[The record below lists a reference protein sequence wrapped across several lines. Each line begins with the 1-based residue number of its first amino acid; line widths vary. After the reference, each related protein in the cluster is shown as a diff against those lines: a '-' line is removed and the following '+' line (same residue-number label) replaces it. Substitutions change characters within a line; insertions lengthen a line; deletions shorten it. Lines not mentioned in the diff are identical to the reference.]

1 MESESESTK
10 KRSLKRG
17 PKDDLKSIISSF
29 VKEQLEN
36 LEMERKE
43 EEETSISRIS
53 NYSAKQLESLGVCIR
68 KLDLVETIYSSYG
81 KYLCQFQ
88 KRTNSDFENKI
99 NKYKFDSGD
108 VVGLFQYGD
117 KIHEKPLY
125 RGIVTQFNS
134 KKIVVAFDEE
144 IEEETLPKNICLVQL
159 VNQITYDRIKS
170 GLEKL
175 KQMEFNEKSLN
186 LVNVLFEVFEP
197 TFNENSERKNY
208 IKNLTFFNQELNES
222 QKDAVRFALEVNE
235 IGLIHGPPGTGKTTT
250 IVEVILQLVK
260 LGNKIL
266 VVAPS
271 NIAVDNIGEKLIQ
284 YKSKLSSKD
293 SNINLEFDLC
303 RIGHPARL
311 LPSVISNCL
320 DTKVENS
327 DNTQFVKK
335 VKREIDKIKRELQKI
350 DYKEKEKK
358 FALKQELK
366 DKKEDIKGSYKNT
379 VFDIY
384 RKANIILSTCV
395 SSGENYLNL
404 AISKENPF
412 DYIIIDECA
421 QGTECLCWVPIL
433 QGKKAILAGD
443 HLQLP
448 PTIKSKNAEYV
459 LSYTLFDRMISTYG
473 NKVTRLLD
481 TQYRMNEKIMK
492 FSSQELYED
501 KLIADE
507 TVKNHTLKDLIMQRY
522 KDDKNILD
530 EINSLDD
537 FGIFDKPLVLLN
549 TSGLE
554 FFETKDPET
563 LSSYNV
569 GETDLCKRM
578 VDYLKV
584 KLKAE
589 NKDIGIITPYSAQ
602 VANLSNKIT
611 QDDYRGL
618 EISTVDGFQG
628 REKEIIILSLV
639 RSNQKNQVGFLSD
652 KRRLNVAITRPR
664 RMLIVIG
671 DIDTITNG
679 NENEN
684 LFLKHFGEYCNDNA
698 TNVNIIGSLME
709 YNEFEELQNM
719 CVEVKKKEKNEEN
732 KKEEKEKNNGNKGQ
746 NKGGKKNEDNKGNNK
761 NNNKGRRRKKK

>member
-1 MESESESTK
+1 MESNEN

-43 EEETSISRIS
+43 EESASISRIS

-68 KLDLVETIYSSYG
+68 KLDLVETVYSSYG

-99 NKYKFDSGD
+99 SKYKFDSGD

-125 RGIVTQFNS
+125 KGIISQFNS

-159 VNQITYDRIKS
+159 VNQITYDRIKN

-186 LVNVLFEVFEP
+186 LINALFEVFEP
-197 TFNENSERKNY
+197 TFNESNERKNY
-208 IKNLTFFNQELNES
+208 IKNLTFFNNELNES

-284 YKSKLSSKD
+284 YKSKLSGKN
-293 SNINLEFDLC
+293 SNINLNFDLC

-335 VKREIDKIKRELQKI
+335 VKREMDKIKRELQKI
-350 DYKEKEKK
+350 DYREKEKK
-358 FALKQELK
+358 FQLKQELK
-366 DKKEDIKGSYKNT
+366 DKREDIKGSYKNT

-384 RKANIILSTCV
+384 RKANIILSTCI
-395 SSGENYLNL
+395 SSGENYLSM

-421 QGTECLCWVPIL
+421 QGTEGLCWVPIL

-473 NKVTRLLD
+473 DKVTRLLN

-501 KLIADE
+501 KLIADD
-507 TVKNHTLKDLIMQRY
+507 TVKNHTLKDLISERY
-522 KDDKNILD
+522 KNDKNILE
-530 EINSLDD
+530 EINSYDD

-563 LSSYNV
+563 LSSFNV

-578 VDYLKV
+578 VDYLKD

-602 VANLSNKIT
+602 VSNLSHKIT
-611 QDDYRGL
+611 QDEYRGL

-679 NENEN
+679 NEKEN
-684 LFLKHFGEYCNDNA
+684 SFLKNFGEYCNENA
-698 TNVNIIGSLME
+698 TNVNIIGTLME
-709 YNEFEELQNM
+709 YNEFEELQSM
-719 CVEVKKKEKNEEN
+719 CVEEKKKEKIEEN
-732 KKEEKEKNNGNKGQ
+732 KKEEKEKNIGNKGKD
-746 NKGGKKNEDNKGNNK
+746 KGGKKNEDNKGNHKYANRGK
-761 NNNKGRRRKKK
+761 RKKKK

>member
-1 MESESESTK
+1 MESDSESTK

-99 NKYKFDSGD
+99 SKYKFDSGD

-175 KQMEFNEKSLN
+175 KQMEFKEKSLN

-197 TFNENSERKNY
+197 TFNENIERKNY
-208 IKNLTFFNQELNES
+208 IKNLTFFNKELNES

-404 AISKENPF
+404 AISKDNPF

-473 NKVTRLLD
+473 NKVTRLLN

-537 FGIFDKPLVLLN
+537 FGIFDKSLVLLN

-563 LSSYNV
+563 LSSFNV

-578 VDYLKV
+578 VDYLKD

-732 KKEEKEKNNGNKGQ
+732 KKEEKEKSSGNKGKD
-746 NKGGKKNEDNKGNNK
+746 KGGKKNEDNKGNHK
-761 NNNKGRRRKKK
+761 YANKGKRRKKK

>member
-1 MESESESTK
+1 
-10 KRSLKRG
+10 
-17 PKDDLKSIISSF
+17 
-29 VKEQLEN
+29 
-36 LEMERKE
+36 MERKE
-43 EEETSISRIS
+43 EESASISRIS

-68 KLDLVETIYSSYG
+68 KLDLVETVYSSYG

-99 NKYKFDSGD
+99 SKYKFDSGD

-125 RGIVTQFNS
+125 KGIVSQFNS

-159 VNQITYDRIKS
+159 VNQITYDRIKN

-186 LVNVLFEVFEP
+186 LINVLFEVFEP
-197 TFNENSERKNY
+197 TFNESNERKNY
-208 IKNLTFFNQELNES
+208 IKNLTFFNNELNES

-284 YKSKLSSKD
+284 YKSKLSGKN
-293 SNINLEFDLC
+293 SNINLNFDLC

-335 VKREIDKIKRELQKI
+335 VKREMDKIKRELQKI
-350 DYKEKEKK
+350 DYREKEKK
-358 FALKQELK
+358 FQLKQELK
-366 DKKEDIKGSYKNT
+366 DKREDIKGSYKNT

-384 RKANIILSTCV
+384 RKANIILSTCI
-395 SSGENYLNL
+395 SSGENYLSM

-421 QGTECLCWVPIL
+421 QGTEGLCWVPIL

-473 NKVTRLLD
+473 DKVTRLLN

-501 KLIADE
+501 KLIADD
-507 TVKNHTLKDLIMQRY
+507 TVKNHTLKDLISERY
-522 KDDKNILD
+522 KNDKNILE
-530 EINSLDD
+530 EINSYDD

-563 LSSYNV
+563 LSSFNV

-578 VDYLKV
+578 VDYLKD

-602 VANLSNKIT
+602 VSNLSHKIT
-611 QDDYRGL
+611 QDEYRGL

-684 LFLKHFGEYCNDNA
+684 SFLKNFGEYCNENA
-698 TNVNIIGSLME
+698 TNVNIIGTLME
-709 YNEFEELQNM
+709 YNEFEELQSM
-719 CVEVKKKEKNEEN
+719 CVEEKKKEKIEEN
-732 KKEEKEKNNGNKGQ
+732 KKEEKEKNIGNKGKD
-746 NKGGKKNEDNKGNNK
+746 KGGKKNEDNKGNHKYANRGK
-761 NNNKGRRRKKK
+761 RKKKK

>member
-99 NKYKFDSGD
+99 SKYKFDSGD

-197 TFNENSERKNY
+197 TFNENIERKNY
-208 IKNLTFFNQELNES
+208 IKNLTFFNKELNES

-563 LSSYNV
+563 LSSFNV

-578 VDYLKV
+578 VDYLKD

-746 NKGGKKNEDNKGNNK
+746 NKGGKKNEYNKGNNK

>member
-1 MESESESTK
+1 MESNEN

-43 EEETSISRIS
+43 EESASISRIS

-68 KLDLVETIYSSYG
+68 KLDLVETVYSSYG

-99 NKYKFDSGD
+99 SKYKFDSGD

-125 RGIVTQFNS
+125 KGIVSQFNS

-159 VNQITYDRIKS
+159 VNQITYDRIKN

-197 TFNENSERKNY
+197 TFNESNERKNY
-208 IKNLTFFNQELNES
+208 IKNLTFFNNELNES

-284 YKSKLSSKD
+284 YKSKLSGKN
-293 SNINLEFDLC
+293 SNINLNFDLC

-335 VKREIDKIKRELQKI
+335 VKREMDKIKRELQKI
-350 DYKEKEKK
+350 DYREKEKK
-358 FALKQELK
+358 FQLKQELK
-366 DKKEDIKGSYKNT
+366 DKREDIKGSYKNT

-384 RKANIILSTCV
+384 RKANIILSTCI
-395 SSGENYLNL
+395 SSGENYLSM

-421 QGTECLCWVPIL
+421 QGTEGLCWVPIL

-473 NKVTRLLD
+473 DKVTRLLN

-501 KLIADE
+501 KLIADD
-507 TVKNHTLKDLIMQRY
+507 TVKNHTLKDLISERY
-522 KDDKNILD
+522 KNDKNILE
-530 EINSLDD
+530 EINSYDD

-563 LSSYNV
+563 LSSFNV

-578 VDYLKV
+578 VDYLKD

-602 VANLSNKIT
+602 VSNLSHKIT
-611 QDDYRGL
+611 QDEYRGL

-684 LFLKHFGEYCNDNA
+684 SFLKNFGEYCNENA
-698 TNVNIIGSLME
+698 TNVNIIGTLME
-709 YNEFEELQNM
+709 YNEFEELQSM
-719 CVEVKKKEKNEEN
+719 CVEEKKKEKIEEN
-732 KKEEKEKNNGNKGQ
+732 KKEEKEKNIGNKGKD
-746 NKGGKKNEDNKGNNK
+746 KGGKKNEDNKGNHKYANRGK
-761 NNNKGRRRKKK
+761 RKKKK

>member
-1 MESESESTK
+1 METN

-36 LEMERKE
+36 LEMERE
-43 EEETSISRIS
+43 EEESTSISRIS
-53 NYSAKQLESLGVCIR
+53 NYSAKKLESLGVCIR
-68 KLDLVETIYSSYG
+68 KLDLVETVYSSYG

-99 NKYKFDSGD
+99 SKYKFDSGD

-125 RGIVTQFNS
+125 RGIVSQFNS

-144 IEEETLPKNICLVQL
+144 IEEESLPKNICLVQL
-159 VNQITYDRIKS
+159 VNQVTYDRIKN

-175 KQMEFNEKSLN
+175 KQMEFNDKSLN

-197 TFNENSERKNY
+197 TFNESTERKNY
-208 IKNLTFFNQELNES
+208 IKNLSFFNNELNES

-271 NIAVDNIGEKLIQ
+271 NIAVDNIGEKLIH
-284 YKSKLSSKD
+284 YKSILSGKD
-293 SNINLEFDLC
+293 SKINLNFDLC

-335 VKREIDKIKRELQKI
+335 VKREMDKIKRELQKI

-358 FALKQELK
+358 FQLKQELK
-366 DKKEDIKGSYKNT
+366 DKREDIKGSYKNT

-384 RKANIILSTCV
+384 RKANIILSTCI

-412 DYIIIDECA
+412 DYVIIDECA

-433 QGKKAILAGD
+433 QGKKVILAGD

-473 NKVTRLLD
+473 DKVTRLLD

-492 FSSQELYED
+492 FSSIELYED
-501 KLIADE
+501 KLIADAS
-507 TVKNHTLKDLIMQRY
+507 VKNHTLKDLISERY
-522 KDDKNILD
+522 NKNKAALE
-530 EINSLDD
+530 EIISNDD

-549 TSGLE
+549 TSGLD
-554 FFETKDPET
+554 FFETKDTET
-563 LSSYNV
+563 LSSFNV
-569 GETDLCKRM
+569 AETELCKKII
-578 VDYLKV
+578 DYLKD

-589 NKDIGIITPYSAQ
+589 NNDIGIITPYSAQ
-602 VANLSNKIT
+602 VANLSKKIT
-611 QDDYRGL
+611 QDEYRGL

-628 REKEIIILSLV
+628 REKEIIVLSLV
-639 RSNQKNQVGFLSD
+639 RSNQKHQVGFLSD

-664 RMLIVIG
+664 RMLIVVG

-719 CVEVKKKEKNEEN
+719 CVEEKKKEDEKMEEN
-732 KKEEKEKNNGNKGQ
+732 INKKDKKEEKSKNYKD
-746 NKGGKKNEDNKGNNK
+746 KGKKNDDNNTKGHKYANR
-761 NNNKGRRRKKK
+761 GKKKKKK

>member
-1 MESESESTK
+1 METESTN

-68 KLDLVETIYSSYG
+68 KLDLVETVYSSYG

-99 NKYKFDSGD
+99 SKYKFDSGD

-125 RGIVTQFNS
+125 RGIVSQFNS

-159 VNQITYDRIKS
+159 VNQITYDRIKN

-197 TFNENSERKNY
+197 TFNESTERKNY
-208 IKNLTFFNQELNES
+208 IKNLTFFNTELNES

-271 NIAVDNIGEKLIQ
+271 NIAVDNIGEKLIY
-284 YKSKLSSKD
+284 YKSILSGKD
-293 SNINLEFDLC
+293 SKYNLDFDLC

-335 VKREIDKIKRELQKI
+335 VKREMDKIKRELQKV

-395 SSGENYLNL
+395 SSGENYLNM

-412 DYIIIDECA
+412 DYIVIDECA

-473 NKVTRLLD
+473 DKVTRLLD

-492 FSSQELYED
+492 FSSEELYED
-501 KLIADE
+501 KLIADKN
-507 TVKNHTLKDLIMQRY
+507 VKNHTLKDLISERY
-522 KDDKNILD
+522 KNDKNILE

-563 LSSYNV
+563 LSSFNI

-578 VDYLKV
+578 VDYLKD

-602 VANLSNKIT
+602 VANLSHKIT
-611 QDDYRGL
+611 QDEYRGL

-639 RSNQKNQVGFLSD
+639 RSNQKHQVGFLSD

-664 RMLIVIG
+664 RMLVVIG

-698 TNVNIIGSLME
+698 INVNIIGSLME

-719 CVEVKKKEKNEEN
+719 CVEEKKKENEKNEEN
-732 KKEEKEKNNGNKGQ
+732 KKEEKEKAGNKGKD
-746 NKGGKKNEDNKGNNK
+746 KGGKKNDDNKGNHKYANK
-761 NNNKGRRRKKK
+761 QRRKKKK

>member
-1 MESESESTK
+1 METESTN

-68 KLDLVETIYSSYG
+68 KLDLVETVYSSYG

-99 NKYKFDSGD
+99 SKYKFDSGD

-125 RGIVTQFNS
+125 RGIVSQFNS

-159 VNQITYDRIKS
+159 VNQITYDRIKN

-197 TFNENSERKNY
+197 TFNESTERKNY
-208 IKNLTFFNQELNES
+208 IKNLTFFNTELNES

-271 NIAVDNIGEKLIQ
+271 NIAVDNIGEKLIY
-284 YKSKLSSKD
+284 YKSILSGKD
-293 SNINLEFDLC
+293 SKYNLDFDLC

-335 VKREIDKIKRELQKI
+335 VKREMDKIKRELQKV

-395 SSGENYLNL
+395 SSGENYLNM

-412 DYIIIDECA
+412 DYIVIDECA

-473 NKVTRLLD
+473 DKVTRLLN

-492 FSSQELYED
+492 FSSEELYED
-501 KLIADE
+501 KLIADKS
-507 TVKNHTLKDLIMQRY
+507 VKNHTLKDLILERY
-522 KDDKNILD
+522 KNDKNILE

-563 LSSYNV
+563 LSSFNI

-578 VDYLKV
+578 VDYLKD
-584 KLKAE
+584 KLKVE

-602 VANLSNKIT
+602 VANLSHKIT
-611 QDDYRGL
+611 QDEYRGL

-639 RSNQKNQVGFLSD
+639 RSNQKHQVGFLSD

-664 RMLIVIG
+664 RMLVVIG

-698 TNVNIIGSLME
+698 INVNIIGSLME

-719 CVEVKKKEKNEEN
+719 CVEEKKKENEKNEEN
-732 KKEEKEKNNGNKGQ
+732 KKEEKEKAGNKGKD
-746 NKGGKKNEDNKGNNK
+746 KGGKKNEDNKGNHKYANK
-761 NNNKGRRRKKK
+761 QRRKKKK

>member
-1 MESESESTK
+1 MESNEN

-43 EEETSISRIS
+43 EESASISRIS

-68 KLDLVETIYSSYG
+68 KLDLVETVYSSYG

-99 NKYKFDSGD
+99 SKYKFDSGD

-125 RGIVTQFNS
+125 KGIVSQFNS

-159 VNQITYDRIKS
+159 VNQITYDRIKN

-186 LVNVLFEVFEP
+186 LINVLFEVFEP
-197 TFNENSERKNY
+197 TFNESNERKNY
-208 IKNLTFFNQELNES
+208 IKNLTFFNNELNES

-284 YKSKLSSKD
+284 YKSKLSGKN
-293 SNINLEFDLC
+293 SNINLNFDLC

-335 VKREIDKIKRELQKI
+335 VKREMDKIKRELQKI
-350 DYKEKEKK
+350 DYREKEKK
-358 FALKQELK
+358 FQLKQELK
-366 DKKEDIKGSYKNT
+366 DKREDIKGSYKNT

-384 RKANIILSTCV
+384 RKANIILSTCI
-395 SSGENYLNL
+395 SSGENYLSM

-421 QGTECLCWVPIL
+421 QGTEGLCWVPIL

-473 NKVTRLLD
+473 DKVTRLLN

-501 KLIADE
+501 KLIADD
-507 TVKNHTLKDLIMQRY
+507 TVKNHTLKDLISERY
-522 KDDKNILD
+522 KNDKNILE
-530 EINSLDD
+530 EINSYDD

-563 LSSYNV
+563 LSSFNV

-578 VDYLKV
+578 VDYLKD

-602 VANLSNKIT
+602 VSNLSHKIT
-611 QDDYRGL
+611 QDEYRGL

-679 NENEN
+679 NEKEN
-684 LFLKHFGEYCNDNA
+684 SFLKNFGEYCNENA
-698 TNVNIIGSLME
+698 TNVNIIGTLME
-709 YNEFEELQNM
+709 YNEFEELQSM
-719 CVEVKKKEKNEEN
+719 CVEEKKKEKIEEN
-732 KKEEKEKNNGNKGQ
+732 KKEEKEKNIGNKGKD
-746 NKGGKKNEDNKGNNK
+746 KGSKKNEDNKGNHKYANRGK
-761 NNNKGRRRKKK
+761 RKKKK

>member
-1 MESESESTK
+1 METN

-36 LEMERKE
+36 LEMERE
-43 EEETSISRIS
+43 EEESTSISRIS
-53 NYSAKQLESLGVCIR
+53 NYSAKKLESLGVCIR
-68 KLDLVETIYSSYG
+68 KLDLVETVYSSYG

-99 NKYKFDSGD
+99 SKYKFDSGD

-125 RGIVTQFNS
+125 RGIVSQFNS

-144 IEEETLPKNICLVQL
+144 IEEESLPKNICLVQL
-159 VNQITYDRIKS
+159 VNQVTYDRIKN

-175 KQMEFNEKSLN
+175 KQMEFNDKSLN
-186 LVNVLFEVFEP
+186 LVNVLFEIFEP
-197 TFNENSERKNY
+197 TFNESTERKNY
-208 IKNLTFFNQELNES
+208 IKNLSFFNNELNES

-271 NIAVDNIGEKLIQ
+271 NIAVDNIGEKLIH
-284 YKSKLSSKD
+284 YKSILSGKD
-293 SNINLEFDLC
+293 SKINLNFDLC

-335 VKREIDKIKRELQKI
+335 VKREMDKIKRELQKI

-358 FALKQELK
+358 FQLKQELK
-366 DKKEDIKGSYKNT
+366 DKREDIKGSYKNT

-384 RKANIILSTCV
+384 RKANIILSTCI

-412 DYIIIDECA
+412 DYVIIDECA

-433 QGKKAILAGD
+433 QGKKVILAGD

-473 NKVTRLLD
+473 DKVTRLLD

-492 FSSQELYED
+492 FSSIELYED
-501 KLIADE
+501 KLIADAS
-507 TVKNHTLKDLIMQRY
+507 VKNHTLKDLISERY
-522 KDDKNILD
+522 NKNKAALE
-530 EINSLDD
+530 EIISNDD

-549 TSGLE
+549 TSGLD
-554 FFETKDPET
+554 FFETKDTET
-563 LSSYNV
+563 LSSFNV
-569 GETDLCKRM
+569 AETELCKKII
-578 VDYLKV
+578 DYLKD
-584 KLKAE
+584 KLKVE
-589 NKDIGIITPYSAQ
+589 NNDIGIITPYSAQ
-602 VANLSNKIT
+602 VANLSKKIT
-611 QDDYRGL
+611 QDEYRGL

-628 REKEIIILSLV
+628 REKEIIVLSLV
-639 RSNQKNQVGFLSD
+639 RSNQKHQVGFLSD

-664 RMLIVIG
+664 RMLIVVG

-698 TNVNIIGSLME
+698 TNVNISGSLME
-709 YNEFEELQNM
+709 YHEFEELQNM
-719 CVEVKKKEKNEEN
+719 CVEEKKKEDEKMEEN
-732 KKEEKEKNNGNKGQ
+732 INKKDKKEEKSKNNKD
-746 NKGGKKNEDNKGNNK
+746 KGKKNDDNNTKGHKYANR
-761 NNNKGRRRKKK
+761 GKKKKKK

>member
-1 MESESESTK
+1 METESTN

-68 KLDLVETIYSSYG
+68 KLDLVETVYSSYG

-99 NKYKFDSGD
+99 SKYKFDSGD

-125 RGIVTQFNS
+125 RGIVSQFNS
-134 KKIVVAFDEE
+134 KKIVVVFDEE

-159 VNQITYDRIKS
+159 VNQITYDRIKN

-197 TFNENSERKNY
+197 TFNESIERKNY
-208 IKNLTFFNQELNES
+208 IKNLTFFNTELNES

-271 NIAVDNIGEKLIQ
+271 NIAVDNIGEKLIY
-284 YKSKLSSKD
+284 YKSILSGKD
-293 SNINLEFDLC
+293 SKYNLDFDLC

-335 VKREIDKIKRELQKI
+335 VKREMDKIKRELQKV

-395 SSGENYLNL
+395 SSGENYLNM

-412 DYIIIDECA
+412 DYIVIDECA

-473 NKVTRLLD
+473 DKVTRLLN

-492 FSSQELYED
+492 FSSEELYED
-501 KLIADE
+501 KLIADKS
-507 TVKNHTLKDLIMQRY
+507 VKNHTLKDLISERY
-522 KDDKNILD
+522 KNDKNILE

-537 FGIFDKPLVLLN
+537 FGIFDKPLILLN

-563 LSSYNV
+563 LSSFNI

-578 VDYLKV
+578 VDYLKD

-602 VANLSNKIT
+602 VANLSHKIT
-611 QDDYRGL
+611 QDEYRGL

-639 RSNQKNQVGFLSD
+639 RSNQKHQVGFLSD

-664 RMLIVIG
+664 RMLVVIG

-698 TNVNIIGSLME
+698 INVNIIGSLME

-719 CVEVKKKEKNEEN
+719 CVEEKKKENEKNEEN
-732 KKEEKEKNNGNKGQ
+732 KKEEKEKAGNKGKD
-746 NKGGKKNEDNKGNNK
+746 KGGKKNEDNKGNHKYANK
-761 NNNKGRRRKKK
+761 QRRKKKK

>member
-1 MESESESTK
+1 METN

-36 LEMERKE
+36 LEMERE
-43 EEETSISRIS
+43 EEESTSISRIS
-53 NYSAKQLESLGVCIR
+53 NYSAKKLESLGVCIR
-68 KLDLVETIYSSYG
+68 KLDLVETVYSSYG

-99 NKYKFDSGD
+99 SKYKFDSGD

-125 RGIVTQFNS
+125 RGIVSQFNS

-144 IEEETLPKNICLVQL
+144 IEEESLPKNICLVQL
-159 VNQITYDRIKS
+159 VNQVTYDRIKN

-175 KQMEFNEKSLN
+175 KQMEFNDKSLN

-197 TFNENSERKNY
+197 TFNESTERKNY
-208 IKNLTFFNQELNES
+208 IKNLSFFNNELNES

-271 NIAVDNIGEKLIQ
+271 NIAVDNIGEKLIH
-284 YKSKLSSKD
+284 YKSILSGKD
-293 SNINLEFDLC
+293 SKINLNFDLC

-335 VKREIDKIKRELQKI
+335 VKREMDKIKRELQKI

-358 FALKQELK
+358 FQLKQELK
-366 DKKEDIKGSYKNT
+366 DKREDIKGSYKNT

-384 RKANIILSTCV
+384 RKANIILSTCI

-412 DYIIIDECA
+412 DYVIIDECA

-433 QGKKAILAGD
+433 QGKKVILAGD

-473 NKVTRLLD
+473 DKVTRLLD

-492 FSSQELYED
+492 FSSIELYED
-501 KLIADE
+501 KLIADAS
-507 TVKNHTLKDLIMQRY
+507 VKNHTLKDLISERY
-522 KDDKNILD
+522 NKNKAALE
-530 EINSLDD
+530 EIISNDD

-549 TSGLE
+549 TSGLD
-554 FFETKDPET
+554 FFETKDTET
-563 LSSYNV
+563 LSSFNV
-569 GETDLCKRM
+569 AETELCKKII
-578 VDYLKV
+578 DYLKD
-584 KLKAE
+584 KLKVE
-589 NKDIGIITPYSAQ
+589 NNDIGIITPYSAQ
-602 VANLSNKIT
+602 VANLSKKIT
-611 QDDYRGL
+611 QDEYRGL

-628 REKEIIILSLV
+628 REKEIIVLSLV
-639 RSNQKNQVGFLSD
+639 RSNQKHQVGFLSD

-664 RMLIVIG
+664 RMLIVVG

-719 CVEVKKKEKNEEN
+719 CVEEKKKEDEKMEEN
-732 KKEEKEKNNGNKGQ
+732 INKKDKKEEKSKNYKD
-746 NKGGKKNEDNKGNNK
+746 KGKKNDDNNTKGHKYANR
-761 NNNKGRRRKKK
+761 GKKKKKK

>member
-1 MESESESTK
+1 MESNEN

-43 EEETSISRIS
+43 EESASISRIS

-68 KLDLVETIYSSYG
+68 KLDLVETVYSSYG

-99 NKYKFDSGD
+99 SKYKFDSGD

-125 RGIVTQFNS
+125 KGIVSQFNS

-159 VNQITYDRIKS
+159 VNQITYDRIKN

-186 LVNVLFEVFEP
+186 LINVLFEVFEP
-197 TFNENSERKNY
+197 TFNESNERKNY
-208 IKNLTFFNQELNES
+208 IKNLTFFNNELNES

-284 YKSKLSSKD
+284 YKSKLSGKN
-293 SNINLEFDLC
+293 SNINLNFDLC

-335 VKREIDKIKRELQKI
+335 VKREMDKIKRELQKI
-350 DYKEKEKK
+350 DYREKEKK
-358 FALKQELK
+358 FQLKQELK
-366 DKKEDIKGSYKNT
+366 DKREDIKGSYKNT

-384 RKANIILSTCV
+384 RKANIILSTCI
-395 SSGENYLNL
+395 SSGENYLSM

-421 QGTECLCWVPIL
+421 QGTEGLCWVPIL

-473 NKVTRLLD
+473 DKVTRLLN

-501 KLIADE
+501 KLIADD
-507 TVKNHTLKDLIMQRY
+507 TVKNHTLKDLISERY
-522 KDDKNILD
+522 KNDSNILE
-530 EINSLDD
+530 EINSYDD

-563 LSSYNV
+563 LSSFNV

-578 VDYLKV
+578 VDYLKD

-602 VANLSNKIT
+602 VSNLSHKIT
-611 QDDYRGL
+611 QDEYRGL

-684 LFLKHFGEYCNDNA
+684 SFLKNFGEYCNENA
-698 TNVNIIGSLME
+698 TNVNIIGTLME
-709 YNEFEELQNM
+709 YNEFEELQSM
-719 CVEVKKKEKNEEN
+719 CVEEKKKEKIEEN
-732 KKEEKEKNNGNKGQ
+732 KKEEKEKNIGNKGKD
-746 NKGGKKNEDNKGNNK
+746 KGGKKNEDNKGNHKYANRGK
-761 NNNKGRRRKKK
+761 RKKKK

>member
-1 MESESESTK
+1 METESTN

-68 KLDLVETIYSSYG
+68 KLDLVETVYSSYG

-99 NKYKFDSGD
+99 SKYKFDSGD

-125 RGIVTQFNS
+125 RGIVSQFNS

-159 VNQITYDRIKS
+159 VNQITYDRIKN

-197 TFNENSERKNY
+197 TFNESTERKNY
-208 IKNLTFFNQELNES
+208 IKNLTFFNTELNES

-271 NIAVDNIGEKLIQ
+271 NIAVDNIGEKLIY
-284 YKSKLSSKD
+284 YKSILSGKD
-293 SNINLEFDLC
+293 SKYNLDFDLC

-335 VKREIDKIKRELQKI
+335 VKREMDKIKRELQKV

-395 SSGENYLNL
+395 SSGENYLNM

-412 DYIIIDECA
+412 DYIVIDECA

-473 NKVTRLLD
+473 DKVTRLLN

-492 FSSQELYED
+492 FSSEELYED
-501 KLIADE
+501 KLIADKS
-507 TVKNHTLKDLIMQRY
+507 VKNHTLKDLISERY
-522 KDDKNILD
+522 KNDKNILE

-563 LSSYNV
+563 LSSFNI

-578 VDYLKV
+578 VDYLKD

-602 VANLSNKIT
+602 VANLSHKIT
-611 QDDYRGL
+611 QDEYKGL

-639 RSNQKNQVGFLSD
+639 RSNQKHQVGFLSD

-664 RMLIVIG
+664 RMLVVIG

-679 NENEN
+679 NENKN

-698 TNVNIIGSLME
+698 INVNIIGSLME

-719 CVEVKKKEKNEEN
+719 CVEEKKKENEKNEEN
-732 KKEEKEKNNGNKGQ
+732 KKEEKEKAGNKGKD
-746 NKGGKKNEDNKGNNK
+746 KGGKKNEDNKGNHKYANK
-761 NNNKGRRRKKK
+761 QRRKKKK

>member
-1 MESESESTK
+1 MESNEN

-17 PKDDLKSIISSF
+17 PKDDLKSIISFF

-43 EEETSISRIS
+43 EESASISRIS

-68 KLDLVETIYSSYG
+68 KLDLVETVYSSYG

-99 NKYKFDSGD
+99 SKYKFDSGD

-125 RGIVTQFNS
+125 KGIVSQFNS

-159 VNQITYDRIKS
+159 VNQITYDRIKN

-186 LVNVLFEVFEP
+186 LINVLFEVFEP
-197 TFNENSERKNY
+197 TFNESNERKNY
-208 IKNLTFFNQELNES
+208 IKNLTFFNNELNES

-284 YKSKLSSKD
+284 YKSKLSGKN
-293 SNINLEFDLC
+293 SNINLNFDLC

-335 VKREIDKIKRELQKI
+335 VKREMDKIKRELQKI
-350 DYKEKEKK
+350 DYREKEKK
-358 FALKQELK
+358 FQLKQELK
-366 DKKEDIKGSYKNT
+366 DKREDIKGSYKNT

-384 RKANIILSTCV
+384 RKANIILSTCI
-395 SSGENYLNL
+395 SSGENYLSM

-421 QGTECLCWVPIL
+421 QGTEGLCWVPIL

-473 NKVTRLLD
+473 DKVTRLLN

-501 KLIADE
+501 KLIADD
-507 TVKNHTLKDLIMQRY
+507 TVKNHTLKDLISERY
-522 KDDKNILD
+522 KNDKNILE
-530 EINSLDD
+530 EINSYDD

-563 LSSYNV
+563 LSSFNV

-578 VDYLKV
+578 VDYLKD

-602 VANLSNKIT
+602 VSNLSHKIT
-611 QDDYRGL
+611 QDEYRGL

-679 NENEN
+679 NEKEN
-684 LFLKHFGEYCNDNA
+684 SFLKNFGEYCNENA
-698 TNVNIIGSLME
+698 TNVNIIGTLME
-709 YNEFEELQNM
+709 YNEFEELQSM
-719 CVEVKKKEKNEEN
+719 CVEEKKKEKIEEN
-732 KKEEKEKNNGNKGQ
+732 KKEEKEKNIGNKGKD
-746 NKGGKKNEDNKGNNK
+746 KGGKKNEDNKGNHKYANRGK
-761 NNNKGRRRKKK
+761 RKKKK

>member
-1 MESESESTK
+1 METESTN

-68 KLDLVETIYSSYG
+68 KLDLVETVYSSYG

-99 NKYKFDSGD
+99 SKYKFDSGD

-125 RGIVTQFNS
+125 RGIVSQFNS

-159 VNQITYDRIKS
+159 VNQITYDRIKN

-197 TFNENSERKNY
+197 TFNESIERKNY
-208 IKNLTFFNQELNES
+208 IKNLTFFNTELNES

-250 IVEVILQLVK
+250 IVELILQLVK

-271 NIAVDNIGEKLIQ
+271 NIAVDNIGEKLIY
-284 YKSKLSSKD
+284 YKSILSGKD
-293 SNINLEFDLC
+293 SKYNLDFDLC

-335 VKREIDKIKRELQKI
+335 VKREMDKIKRELQKV

-395 SSGENYLNL
+395 SSGENYLNM

-412 DYIIIDECA
+412 DYIVIDECA

-473 NKVTRLLD
+473 DKVTRLLN

-492 FSSQELYED
+492 FSSEELYED
-501 KLIADE
+501 KLIADKS
-507 TVKNHTLKDLIMQRY
+507 VKNHTLKDLISERF
-522 KDDKNILD
+522 KNDKNIIE

-563 LSSYNV
+563 LSSFNI

-578 VDYLKV
+578 VDYLKD

-602 VANLSNKIT
+602 VANLSHKIT
-611 QDDYRGL
+611 QDEYKGL

-639 RSNQKNQVGFLSD
+639 RSNQKHQVGFLSD

-664 RMLIVIG
+664 RMLVVIG

-698 TNVNIIGSLME
+698 INVNIIGSLME

-719 CVEVKKKEKNEEN
+719 CVEEKKKENEKNEEN
-732 KKEEKEKNNGNKGQ
+732 KKVEKEKAGNKGKD
-746 NKGGKKNEDNKGNNK
+746 KGGKKNEDNKGNHKYANK
-761 NNNKGRRRKKK
+761 QRRKKKK

>member
-1 MESESESTK
+1 MESESTN

-81 KYLCQFQ
+81 KYLCEFQ

-99 NKYKFDSGD
+99 SKYKFDSGD

-125 RGIVTQFNS
+125 RGIVSQFNS

-159 VNQITYDRIKS
+159 VNQITYDRIKN

-197 TFNENSERKNY
+197 TFNESIERKNY
-208 IKNLTFFNQELNES
+208 IKNLTFFNKELNES

-271 NIAVDNIGEKLIQ
+271 NIAVDNIGEKLIY
-284 YKSKLSSKD
+284 YKSILSSKD
-293 SNINLEFDLC
+293 SNYNLDFDLC

-320 DTKVENS
+320 DTKIENS

-335 VKREIDKIKRELQKI
+335 VKREMDKIKRELQKV

-473 NKVTRLLD
+473 NKVTRLLN

-507 TVKNHTLKDLIMQRY
+507 SVRNHTLKDLISQRC
-522 KDDKNILD
+522 KNDNKILE

-537 FGIFDKPLVLLN
+537 FGIFDKSLVLLN

-563 LSSYNV
+563 LSSFNV

-578 VDYLKV
+578 VDYLKD
-584 KLKAE
+584 KLKAD

-611 QDDYRGL
+611 QDEYRGL

-639 RSNQKNQVGFLSD
+639 RSNQKHEVGFLSD

-664 RMLIVIG
+664 RMLVVIG

-698 TNVNIIGSLME
+698 INVNIIGSLME
-709 YNEFEELQNM
+709 YNEFEELQNL
-719 CVEVKKKEKNEEN
+719 CIEEKKKVNENNEEN
-732 KKEEKEKNNGNKGQ
+732 KKEEKEKGGNKGKD
-746 NKGGKKNEDNKGNNK
+746 KGGKKNEDNKGNHK
-761 NNNKGRRRKKK
+761 YANKGKRRKKK

>member
-1 MESESESTK
+1 M
-10 KRSLKRG
+10 
-17 PKDDLKSIISSF
+17 
-29 VKEQLEN
+29 
-36 LEMERKE
+36 
-43 EEETSISRIS
+43 
-53 NYSAKQLESLGVCIR
+53 
-68 KLDLVETIYSSYG
+68 
-81 KYLCQFQ
+81 
-88 KRTNSDFENKI
+88 
-99 NKYKFDSGD
+99 
-108 VVGLFQYGD
+108 
-117 KIHEKPLY
+117 
-125 RGIVTQFNS
+125 
-134 KKIVVAFDEE
+134 
-144 IEEETLPKNICLVQL
+144 
-159 VNQITYDRIKS
+159 
-170 GLEKL
+170 
-175 KQMEFNEKSLN
+175 
-186 LVNVLFEVFEP
+186 
-197 TFNENSERKNY
+197 
-208 IKNLTFFNQELNES
+208 
-222 QKDAVRFALEVNE
+222 RFALEVNE

-271 NIAVDNIGEKLIQ
+271 NIAVDNIGEKLIY
-284 YKSKLSSKD
+284 YKSILSGKD
-293 SNINLEFDLC
+293 SKYNLDFDLC

-335 VKREIDKIKRELQKI
+335 VKREMDKIKRELQKV

-395 SSGENYLNL
+395 SSGENYLNM

-412 DYIIIDECA
+412 DYIVIDECA

-473 NKVTRLLD
+473 DKVTRLLN

-492 FSSQELYED
+492 FSSEELYED
-501 KLIADE
+501 KLIADKN
-507 TVKNHTLKDLIMQRY
+507 VKNHTLKDLISERY
-522 KDDKNILD
+522 KNDKNILE

-563 LSSYNV
+563 LSSFNI

-578 VDYLKV
+578 VDYLKD

-602 VANLSNKIT
+602 VANLSHKIT
-611 QDDYRGL
+611 QDEYKGL

-639 RSNQKNQVGFLSD
+639 RSNQKHQVGFLSD

-664 RMLIVIG
+664 RMLVVIG

-698 TNVNIIGSLME
+698 INVNIIGSLME

-719 CVEVKKKEKNEEN
+719 CVEEKKKENEKNEEN
-732 KKEEKEKNNGNKGQ
+732 KKEEKEKAGNKGKD
-746 NKGGKKNEDNKGNNK
+746 KGGKKNEDNKGNHKYANK
-761 NNNKGRRRKKK
+761 QRRKKKK

>member
-1 MESESESTK
+1 METN

-36 LEMERKE
+36 LEMERE
-43 EEETSISRIS
+43 EEESTSISRIS
-53 NYSAKQLESLGVCIR
+53 NYSAKKLESLGVCIR
-68 KLDLVETIYSSYG
+68 KLDLVETVYSSYG

-88 KRTNSDFENKI
+88 KRTNLDFENKI
-99 NKYKFDSGD
+99 SKYKFDSGD

-125 RGIVTQFNS
+125 RGIVSQFNS

-144 IEEETLPKNICLVQL
+144 IEEESLPKNICLVQL
-159 VNQITYDRIKS
+159 VNQVTYDRIKN

-175 KQMEFNEKSLN
+175 KQMEFNDKSLN

-197 TFNENSERKNY
+197 TFNESTERKNY
-208 IKNLTFFNQELNES
+208 IKNLSFFNNELNES

-271 NIAVDNIGEKLIQ
+271 NIAVDNIGEKLIH
-284 YKSKLSSKD
+284 YKSILSGKD
-293 SNINLEFDLC
+293 SKINLNFDLC

-335 VKREIDKIKRELQKI
+335 VKREMDKIKRELQKI

-358 FALKQELK
+358 FQLKQELK
-366 DKKEDIKGSYKNT
+366 DKREDIKGSYKNT

-384 RKANIILSTCV
+384 RKANIILSTCI

-412 DYIIIDECA
+412 DYVIIDECA

-433 QGKKAILAGD
+433 QGKKVILAGD

-473 NKVTRLLD
+473 DKVTRLLD

-492 FSSQELYED
+492 FSSIELYED
-501 KLIADE
+501 KLIADAS
-507 TVKNHTLKDLIMQRY
+507 VKNHTLKDLISERY
-522 KDDKNILD
+522 NKNKAALE
-530 EINSLDD
+530 EIISNDD

-549 TSGLE
+549 TSGLD
-554 FFETKDPET
+554 FFETKDTET
-563 LSSYNV
+563 LSNFNV
-569 GETDLCKRM
+569 AETELCKKII
-578 VDYLKV
+578 DYLKD
-584 KLKAE
+584 KLKVE
-589 NKDIGIITPYSAQ
+589 NNDIGIITPYSAQ
-602 VANLSNKIT
+602 VANLSKKIT
-611 QDDYRGL
+611 QDEYRGL

-628 REKEIIILSLV
+628 REKEIIVLSLV
-639 RSNQKNQVGFLSD
+639 RSNQKHQVGFLSD

-664 RMLIVIG
+664 RMLIVVG

-719 CVEVKKKEKNEEN
+719 CVEEKKKEDEKMEEN
-732 KKEEKEKNNGNKGQ
+732 INKKDKKEEKSKNNKD
-746 NKGGKKNEDNKGNNK
+746 KGKKNDDNNTKGHKYANR
-761 NNNKGRRRKKK
+761 GKKKKKK

>member
-1 MESESESTK
+1 METESTN

-68 KLDLVETIYSSYG
+68 KLDLVETVYSSYG

-99 NKYKFDSGD
+99 SKYKFDSGD

-125 RGIVTQFNS
+125 RGIVSQFNS

-159 VNQITYDRIKS
+159 VNQITYDRIKN

-197 TFNENSERKNY
+197 TFNESIERKNY
-208 IKNLTFFNQELNES
+208 IKNLTFFNTELNES

-271 NIAVDNIGEKLIQ
+271 NIAVDNIGEKLIY
-284 YKSKLSSKD
+284 YKSILSGKD
-293 SNINLEFDLC
+293 SKYNLDFDLC

-335 VKREIDKIKRELQKI
+335 VKREMDKIKRELQKV

-395 SSGENYLNL
+395 SSGENYLNM

-412 DYIIIDECA
+412 DYIVIDECA

-473 NKVTRLLD
+473 DKVTRLLN

-492 FSSQELYED
+492 FSSEELYGD
-501 KLIADE
+501 KLIADKS
-507 TVKNHTLKDLIMQRY
+507 VKNHTLKDLISERY
-522 KDDKNILD
+522 KNDKNILE

-563 LSSYNV
+563 LSSFNI

-578 VDYLKV
+578 VDYLKD

-602 VANLSNKIT
+602 VANLSHKIT
-611 QDDYRGL
+611 QDEYRGL

-639 RSNQKNQVGFLSD
+639 RSNQKHQVGFLSD

-664 RMLIVIG
+664 RMLVVIG

-679 NENEN
+679 SENEN

-698 TNVNIIGSLME
+698 INVNIIGSLME

-719 CVEVKKKEKNEEN
+719 CVEEKKKENEKNEEN
-732 KKEEKEKNNGNKGQ
+732 KKEEKEKAGNKGKD
-746 NKGGKKNEDNKGNNK
+746 KGGKKNEDNKGNHKYANK
-761 NNNKGRRRKKK
+761 QRRKKKK

>member
-1 MESESESTK
+1 METESTN

-68 KLDLVETIYSSYG
+68 KLDLVETVYSSYG

-99 NKYKFDSGD
+99 SKYKFDSGD

-125 RGIVTQFNS
+125 RGIVSQFNS

-159 VNQITYDRIKS
+159 VNQITYDRIKN

-197 TFNENSERKNY
+197 TFNESIERKNY
-208 IKNLTFFNQELNES
+208 IKNLTFFNTELNES

-271 NIAVDNIGEKLIQ
+271 NIAVDNIGEKLIY
-284 YKSKLSSKD
+284 YKSILSGKD
-293 SNINLEFDLC
+293 SKYNLDFDLC

-335 VKREIDKIKRELQKI
+335 VKREMDKIKRELQKV

-395 SSGENYLNL
+395 SSGENYLNM

-412 DYIIIDECA
+412 DYIVIDECA

-473 NKVTRLLD
+473 DKVTRLLN

-492 FSSQELYED
+492 FSSEELYED
-501 KLIADE
+501 KLIADKS
-507 TVKNHTLKDLIMQRY
+507 VKNHTLKDLILERY
-522 KDDKNILD
+522 KNDKNILE

-563 LSSYNV
+563 LSSFNI

-578 VDYLKV
+578 VDYLKD
-584 KLKAE
+584 KLKVE

-602 VANLSNKIT
+602 VANLSHKIT
-611 QDDYRGL
+611 QDEYRGL

-639 RSNQKNQVGFLSD
+639 RSNQKHQVGFLSD

-664 RMLIVIG
+664 RMLVVIG

-698 TNVNIIGSLME
+698 INVNIIGSLME

-719 CVEVKKKEKNEEN
+719 CVEEKKKENEKNEEN
-732 KKEEKEKNNGNKGQ
+732 KKEEKEKAGNKGKD
-746 NKGGKKNEDNKGNNK
+746 KGGKKNEDNKGNHKYANK
-761 NNNKGRRRKKK
+761 QRRKKKK

>member
-1 MESESESTK
+1 
-10 KRSLKRG
+10 
-17 PKDDLKSIISSF
+17 
-29 VKEQLEN
+29 
-36 LEMERKE
+36 
-43 EEETSISRIS
+43 
-53 NYSAKQLESLGVCIR
+53 
-68 KLDLVETIYSSYG
+68 
-81 KYLCQFQ
+81 
-88 KRTNSDFENKI
+88 
-99 NKYKFDSGD
+99 
-108 VVGLFQYGD
+108 
-117 KIHEKPLY
+117 
-125 RGIVTQFNS
+125 
-134 KKIVVAFDEE
+134 
-144 IEEETLPKNICLVQL
+144 
-159 VNQITYDRIKS
+159 
-170 GLEKL
+170 
-175 KQMEFNEKSLN
+175 
-186 LVNVLFEVFEP
+186 
-197 TFNENSERKNY
+197 
-208 IKNLTFFNQELNES
+208 
-222 QKDAVRFALEVNE
+222 
-235 IGLIHGPPGTGKTTT
+235 
-250 IVEVILQLVK
+250 
-260 LGNKIL
+260 
-266 VVAPS
+266 
-271 NIAVDNIGEKLIQ
+271 
-284 YKSKLSSKD
+284 
-293 SNINLEFDLC
+293 
-303 RIGHPARL
+303 
-311 LPSVISNCL
+311 
-320 DTKVENS
+320 
-327 DNTQFVKK
+327 
-335 VKREIDKIKRELQKI
+335 
-350 DYKEKEKK
+350 
-358 FALKQELK
+358 
-366 DKKEDIKGSYKNT
+366 
-379 VFDIY
+379 
-384 RKANIILSTCV
+384 
-395 SSGENYLNL
+395 
-404 AISKENPF
+404 
-412 DYIIIDECA
+412 
-421 QGTECLCWVPIL
+421 
-433 QGKKAILAGD
+433 
-443 HLQLP
+443 
-448 PTIKSKNAEYV
+448 
-459 LSYTLFDRMISTYG
+459 MISTYG

-537 FGIFDKPLVLLN
+537 FAIFDKPLVLLN

-563 LSSYNV
+563 LSSFNV

-578 VDYLKV
+578 VDYLKD

-679 NENEN
+679 NESEN

>member
-1 MESESESTK
+1 METESTN

-68 KLDLVETIYSSYG
+68 KLDLVETVYSSYG

-99 NKYKFDSGD
+99 SKYKFDSGD

-125 RGIVTQFNS
+125 RGIVSQFNS

-159 VNQITYDRIKS
+159 VNQITYDRIKN

-197 TFNENSERKNY
+197 TFNESIERKNY
-208 IKNLTFFNQELNES
+208 IKNLTFFNHELNES

-271 NIAVDNIGEKLIQ
+271 NIAVDNIGEKLIY
-284 YKSKLSSKD
+284 YKSILSGKD
-293 SNINLEFDLC
+293 SKYNLDFDLC

-335 VKREIDKIKRELQKI
+335 VKREMDKIKRELQKV

-395 SSGENYLNL
+395 SSGENYLNM

-412 DYIIIDECA
+412 DYIVIDECA

-473 NKVTRLLD
+473 DKVTRLLN

-492 FSSQELYED
+492 FSSEELYED
-501 KLIADE
+501 KLIADKS
-507 TVKNHTLKDLIMQRY
+507 VKNHTLKDLISERY
-522 KDDKNILD
+522 KNDKSILE

-563 LSSYNV
+563 LSSFNI

-578 VDYLKV
+578 VDYLKD

-602 VANLSNKIT
+602 VANLSHKIT
-611 QDDYRGL
+611 QDEYRGL

-639 RSNQKNQVGFLSD
+639 RSNQKHQVGFLSD

-664 RMLIVIG
+664 RMLVVIG

-698 TNVNIIGSLME
+698 INVNIIGSLME

-719 CVEVKKKEKNEEN
+719 CVEEKKKENEKNEEN
-732 KKEEKEKNNGNKGQ
+732 KKEEKEKAGNKGKD
-746 NKGGKKNEDNKGNNK
+746 KGGKKNEDNKGNHKYANK
-761 NNNKGRRRKKK
+761 QRRKKKK

>member
-1 MESESESTK
+1 METESTN

-68 KLDLVETIYSSYG
+68 KLDLVETVYSSYG

-99 NKYKFDSGD
+99 SKYKFDSGD

-125 RGIVTQFNS
+125 RGIVSQFNS

-159 VNQITYDRIKS
+159 VNQITYDRIKN

-197 TFNENSERKNY
+197 TFNESIERKNY
-208 IKNLTFFNQELNES
+208 IKNLTFFNTELNES

-271 NIAVDNIGEKLIQ
+271 NIAVDNIGEKLIY
-284 YKSKLSSKD
+284 YKSILSGKD
-293 SNINLEFDLC
+293 SKYNLDFDLC

-335 VKREIDKIKRELQKI
+335 VKREMDKIKRELQKV

-395 SSGENYLNL
+395 SSGENYLNM

-412 DYIIIDECA
+412 DYIVIDECA
-421 QGTECLCWVPIL
+421 QGTECLCWVSIL

-473 NKVTRLLD
+473 DKVTRLLN

-492 FSSQELYED
+492 FSSEELYED
-501 KLIADE
+501 KLIADKS
-507 TVKNHTLKDLIMQRY
+507 VKNHTLKDLISERY
-522 KDDKNILD
+522 KNDKNILE

-563 LSSYNV
+563 LSSFNI

-578 VDYLKV
+578 VDYLKD

-602 VANLSNKIT
+602 VANLSHKIT
-611 QDDYRGL
+611 QDEYRGL

-639 RSNQKNQVGFLSD
+639 RSNQKHQVGFLSD

-664 RMLIVIG
+664 RMLVVIG

-698 TNVNIIGSLME
+698 INVNIIGSLME

-719 CVEVKKKEKNEEN
+719 CVEEKKKEKIII
-732 KKEEKEKNNGNKGQ
+732 
-746 NKGGKKNEDNKGNNK
+746 
-761 NNNKGRRRKKK
+761 

>member
-1 MESESESTK
+1 MK
-10 KRSLKRG
+10 K
-17 PKDDLKSIISSF
+17 
-29 VKEQLEN
+29 
-36 LEMERKE
+36 
-43 EEETSISRIS
+43 
-53 NYSAKQLESLGVCIR
+53 
-68 KLDLVETIYSSYG
+68 
-81 KYLCQFQ
+81 
-88 KRTNSDFENKI
+88 
-99 NKYKFDSGD
+99 
-108 VVGLFQYGD
+108 
-117 KIHEKPLY
+117 
-125 RGIVTQFNS
+125 
-134 KKIVVAFDEE
+134 
-144 IEEETLPKNICLVQL
+144 
-159 VNQITYDRIKS
+159 
-170 GLEKL
+170 
-175 KQMEFNEKSLN
+175 
-186 LVNVLFEVFEP
+186 VLFEP
-197 TFNENSERKNY
+197 TFNESIERKNY
-208 IKNLTFFNQELNES
+208 IKNLTFFNTELNES

-250 IVEVILQLVK
+250 IVELILQLVK

-271 NIAVDNIGEKLIQ
+271 NIAVDNIGEKLIY
-284 YKSKLSSKD
+284 YKSILSGKD
-293 SNINLEFDLC
+293 SKYNLDFDLC

-335 VKREIDKIKRELQKI
+335 VKREMDKIKRELQKV

-395 SSGENYLNL
+395 SSGENYLNM

-412 DYIIIDECA
+412 DYIVIDECA

-473 NKVTRLLD
+473 DKVTRLLN

-492 FSSQELYED
+492 FSSEELYED
-501 KLIADE
+501 KLIADKS
-507 TVKNHTLKDLIMQRY
+507 VKNHTLKDLISERY
-522 KDDKNILD
+522 KNDKNILE

-563 LSSYNV
+563 LSSFNI

-578 VDYLKV
+578 VDYLKD

-602 VANLSNKIT
+602 VANLSHKIT
-611 QDDYRGL
+611 QDEYRGL

-639 RSNQKNQVGFLSD
+639 RSNQKHQVGFLSD

-664 RMLIVIG
+664 RMLVVIG

-698 TNVNIIGSLME
+698 INVNIIGSLME

-719 CVEVKKKEKNEEN
+719 CVEEKKKENEKNEEN
-732 KKEEKEKNNGNKGQ
+732 KKEEKEKAGNKGKD
-746 NKGGKKNEDNKGNNK
+746 KGGKKNEDNKGNHKYTNK
-761 NNNKGRRRKKK
+761 QRRKKKK

>member
-1 MESESESTK
+1 MESNEN

-43 EEETSISRIS
+43 EESASISRIS

-68 KLDLVETIYSSYG
+68 KLDLVETVYSSYG

-99 NKYKFDSGD
+99 SKYKFDSGD

-125 RGIVTQFNS
+125 KGIISQFNS

-159 VNQITYDRIKS
+159 VNQITYDRIKN

-186 LVNVLFEVFEP
+186 LINVLFEVFEP
-197 TFNENSERKNY
+197 TFNESNERKNY
-208 IKNLTFFNQELNES
+208 IKNLTFFNNELNES

-284 YKSKLSSKD
+284 YKSKLSGKN
-293 SNINLEFDLC
+293 SNINLNFDLC

-335 VKREIDKIKRELQKI
+335 VKREMDKIKRELQKI
-350 DYKEKEKK
+350 DYREKEKK
-358 FALKQELK
+358 FQLKQELK
-366 DKKEDIKGSYKNT
+366 DKREDIKGSYKNT

-384 RKANIILSTCV
+384 RKANIILSTCI
-395 SSGENYLNL
+395 SSGENYLSM

-421 QGTECLCWVPIL
+421 QGTEGLCWVPIL

-473 NKVTRLLD
+473 DKVTRLLN

-501 KLIADE
+501 KLIADD
-507 TVKNHTLKDLIMQRY
+507 TVKNHTLKDLISERY
-522 KDDKNILD
+522 KNDKNILE
-530 EINSLDD
+530 EINSYDD

-563 LSSYNV
+563 LSSFNV

-578 VDYLKV
+578 VDYLKD

-602 VANLSNKIT
+602 VSNLSHKIT
-611 QDDYRGL
+611 QDEYRGL

-684 LFLKHFGEYCNDNA
+684 SFLKNFGEYCNENA
-698 TNVNIIGSLME
+698 TNVNIIGTLME
-709 YNEFEELQNM
+709 YNEFEELQSM
-719 CVEVKKKEKNEEN
+719 CVEEKKKEKIEEN
-732 KKEEKEKNNGNKGQ
+732 KKEEKEKNIGNKGKD
-746 NKGGKKNEDNKGNNK
+746 KGGKKNEDNKGNHKYANRGK
-761 NNNKGRRRKKK
+761 RKKKK

>member
-1 MESESESTK
+1 METESIN

-68 KLDLVETIYSSYG
+68 KLDLVETVYSSYG

-99 NKYKFDSGD
+99 SKYKFDSGD

-125 RGIVTQFNS
+125 RGIVSQFNS

-159 VNQITYDRIKS
+159 VNQITYDRIKN

-197 TFNENSERKNY
+197 TFNESIERKNY
-208 IKNLTFFNQELNES
+208 IKNLTFFNTELNES

-271 NIAVDNIGEKLIQ
+271 NIAVDNIGEKLIY
-284 YKSKLSSKD
+284 YKSILSGKD
-293 SNINLEFDLC
+293 SKYNLDFDLC

-335 VKREIDKIKRELQKI
+335 VKREMDKIKRELQKV

-395 SSGENYLNL
+395 SSGENYLNM

-412 DYIIIDECA
+412 DYIVIDECA

-473 NKVTRLLD
+473 DKVTRLLN

-492 FSSQELYED
+492 FSSEELYED
-501 KLIADE
+501 KLIADKS
-507 TVKNHTLKDLIMQRY
+507 VKNHTLKDLISERY
-522 KDDKNILD
+522 KNDKNILE

-563 LSSYNV
+563 LSSFNI

-578 VDYLKV
+578 VDYLKD

-602 VANLSNKIT
+602 VANLSHKIT
-611 QDDYRGL
+611 QDEYRGL

-639 RSNQKNQVGFLSD
+639 RSNQKHQVGFLSD

-664 RMLIVIG
+664 RMLVVIG

-698 TNVNIIGSLME
+698 INVNIIGSLME

-719 CVEVKKKEKNEEN
+719 RVEEKKKENEKNEEN
-732 KKEEKEKNNGNKGQ
+732 KKEEKEKAGNKGKD
-746 NKGGKKNEDNKGNNK
+746 KGGKKNEDNKGNHKYANK
-761 NNNKGRRRKKK
+761 QRRKKKK

>member
-17 PKDDLKSIISSF
+17 PKDDLKSIITSF

-68 KLDLVETIYSSYG
+68 KLDLVETVYSSYG

-99 NKYKFDSGD
+99 SKYKFDSGD

-159 VNQITYDRIKS
+159 VNQITYDRIKN

-186 LVNVLFEVFEP
+186 LVNVLFEIFEP
-197 TFNENSERKNY
+197 TFNENIERKNY
-208 IKNLTFFNQELNES
+208 IKNLTFFNKELNES

-271 NIAVDNIGEKLIQ
+271 NIAVDNIGEKLIH
-284 YKSKLSSKD
+284 YKSTLSSKD

-404 AISKENPF
+404 AISKDNPF

-473 NKVTRLLD
+473 NKVTRLLN

-537 FGIFDKPLVLLN
+537 FGIFDKSLVLLN

-563 LSSYNV
+563 LSSFNV

-578 VDYLKV
+578 VDYLKD

-732 KKEEKEKNNGNKGQ
+732 KKEEKEKSSGNKGKD
-746 NKGGKKNEDNKGNNK
+746 KGGKKNEDNKGNHK
-761 NNNKGRRRKKK
+761 YANKGKRRKKK

>member
-1 MESESESTK
+1 METESTN

-68 KLDLVETIYSSYG
+68 KLDLVETVYSSYG

-99 NKYKFDSGD
+99 SKYKFDSGD

-125 RGIVTQFNS
+125 RGIVSQFNS

-159 VNQITYDRIKS
+159 VNQITYDRIKN

-197 TFNENSERKNY
+197 TFNESIERKNY
-208 IKNLTFFNQELNES
+208 IKNLTFFNTELNES

-271 NIAVDNIGEKLIQ
+271 NIAVDNIGEKLIY
-284 YKSKLSSKD
+284 YKSILSGKD
-293 SNINLEFDLC
+293 SKYNLDFDLC

-335 VKREIDKIKRELQKI
+335 VKREMDKIKRELQKV

-395 SSGENYLNL
+395 SSGENYLNM

-412 DYIIIDECA
+412 DYIVIDECA

-473 NKVTRLLD
+473 DKVTRLLD

-492 FSSQELYED
+492 FSSEELYED
-501 KLIADE
+501 KLIADKN
-507 TVKNHTLKDLIMQRY
+507 VKNHTLKDLISERY
-522 KDDKNILD
+522 KNDKNILE

-563 LSSYNV
+563 LSSFNI

-578 VDYLKV
+578 VDYLKD

-602 VANLSNKIT
+602 VANLSHKIT
-611 QDDYRGL
+611 QDEYRGL

-639 RSNQKNQVGFLSD
+639 RSNQKHQVGFLSD

-664 RMLIVIG
+664 RMLVVIG

-698 TNVNIIGSLME
+698 INVNIIGSLME

-719 CVEVKKKEKNEEN
+719 CVEEKKKENEKNEEN
-732 KKEEKEKNNGNKGQ
+732 KKEEKEKAGNKGKD
-746 NKGGKKNEDNKGNNK
+746 KGGKKNEDNKGNHKYANK
-761 NNNKGRRRKKK
+761 QRRKKKK